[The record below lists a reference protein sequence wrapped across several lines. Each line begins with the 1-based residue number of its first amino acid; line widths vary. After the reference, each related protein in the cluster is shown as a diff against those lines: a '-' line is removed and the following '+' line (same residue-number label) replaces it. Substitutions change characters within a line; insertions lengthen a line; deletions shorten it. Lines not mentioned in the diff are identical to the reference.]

1 MPLKILKS
9 ERFNSNYYKVL
20 LHKRL
25 TGAFLRAK
33 RVQQFCLGAVNRFP
47 SVTLFTPLP
56 TSKRERAMDVMKS
69 CVVLET
75 WWGEKVHVFA
85 IYNENFHQ
93 LVHTCV
99 DMVWEGVY
107 FGIMFLLFDGF

>member
-9 ERFNSNYYKVL
+9 ERFNSNYYKVP

-56 TSKRERAMDVMKS
+56 TSKK
-69 CVVLET
+69 
-75 WWGEKVHVFA
+75 EKVHVFG

-107 FGIMFLLFDGF
+107 FGIMFLLFDWF